1 MVSRICT
8 LTGHSITELQTFFL
22 TSFNLIEIGQDIEI
36 VLCEGLIKP
45 DIVK

>member
-8 LTGHSITELQTFFL
+8 LTGHSITGLQTFFL
-22 TSFNLIEIGQDIEI
+22 TSFNLLEQNIEI
-36 VLCEGLIKP
+36 VLCEGLVKP